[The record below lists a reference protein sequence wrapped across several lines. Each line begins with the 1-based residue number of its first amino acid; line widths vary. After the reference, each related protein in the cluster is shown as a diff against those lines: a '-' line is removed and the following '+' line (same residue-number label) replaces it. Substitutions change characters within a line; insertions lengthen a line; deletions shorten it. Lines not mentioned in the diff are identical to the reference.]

1 MNYYCICCDKTVEQ
15 DLQRHSKHHNTCTE
29 NWIEY
34 IVDLNQLPYDCK
46 NLAYIYGKNEDDD
59 PNNSWYYDWL
69 CVENLEPFKGIKTWE
84 EAKDIFYKLKVFK

>member
-15 DLQRHSKHHNTCTE
+15 DLQRHSKYHYNTSDH

-34 IVDLNQLPYDCK
+34 TVNIKKSLGDCK
-46 NLAYIYGKNEDDD
+46 NIVFIYNKNESYGSD
-59 PNNSWYYDWL
+59 NYFDWL